1 MLATRFDITLDRAA
15 DYQFTLTVNNQA
27 GTPVDISAATFHA
40 DVRNAITKAELLE
53 FTSTAGGQTNEV
65 VLSLSEAQTKTL
77 STSVPYEWDLFMIRD
92 GTDTDRLI
100 YGSLTCRDNLTND
113 V

>member
-1 MLATRFDITLDRAA
+1 MLAARFNITLDRAA
-15 DYQFTLTVNNQA
+15 DYQFTLFVNDQSGN
-27 GTPVDISAATFHA
+27 PVDISAAVFHA

-53 FTSTAGGQTNEV
+53 FTATAGGENNEV
-65 VLSLSEAQTKTL
+65 VLSLSENQTKTL
-77 STSVPYEWDLFMIRD
+77 STSVPYEWDLFMIRS